1 MTSLMIISRNC
12 TTFSGDKSLD
22 EAALR
27 RSLERFVESRVV
39 VYLCS
44 GGSGEA
50 NALTRDEMATI
61 YRVGAEVF
69 RGVLPVHANI
79 PEVSTPGDAI
89 DFARLAVDCGA
100 EVVNMYGPA
109 SIHGF
114 VPNDDELD
122 AWFDAVLPAIDV
134 PVVVA
139 PNPVQGYTPSAA
151 VIAGVV
157 QRHEHVT
164 GVNLVGLKGDAYFLE
179 LRERLSRP
187 VDLNVGL
194 PGSRQ
199 CFDLGAVGLICNL
212 ANILPRT
219 VRAYVDQY
227 EAGDLDAMGRTYA
240 ALTRFERYCNT
251 TTWRN
256 PRWQKMAL
264 RVLNLPGGSGGLRP
278 PFLMPSDA
286 EVSVFAD
293 GLSGLGIPELDELLE
308 SASA

>member
-1 MTSLMIISRNC
+1 MTSLTIISRNC
-12 TTFSGDKSLD
+12 TTFAADKSLD
-22 EAALR
+22 EEGLR
-27 RSLERFVESRVV
+27 RSLERFLEARVV

-69 RGVLPVHANI
+69 GGVLPVHANI
-79 PEVSTPGDAI
+79 PEVSAPGQAI
-89 DFARLAVDCGA
+89 ELAQLAVDCGA

-109 SIHGF
+109 SVHGF
-114 VPNDDELD
+114 VPNPAEQD
-122 AWFDAVLPAIDV
+122 AWFDSVLPALDV

-157 QRHEHVT
+157 ERHHHVT

-187 VDLNVGL
+187 VALNVGL

-199 CFDLGAVGLICNL
+199 AFDLGATGLICNL

-227 EAGDLDAMGRTYA
+227 EAGDLAAMGRTYA
-240 ALTRFERYCNT
+240 DLARFERYCNT
-251 TTWRN
+251 TAWRN

-264 RVLNLPGGSGGLRP
+264 RVLDLPGGAGGLRP
-278 PFLMPSDA
+278 PFLMPPDDDLSAFA
-286 EVSVFAD
+286 E
-293 GLSGLGIPELDELLE
+293 GLSSLGIPELDDLLAS
-308 SASA
+308 SAA